1 MVGPEPLVAGLAL
14 GERVHELGHVA
25 AGLPDL
31 PGQDDAGVEPD
42 DVVALLDHRLPP
54 LPLDVVL
61 HLNAERAVVPGGPQP
76 AVDLAGGVDQAAALG
91 EADDRVDDI
100 TAACHEQNS
109 IRLAVGGQVS
119 PTEKGACASLAPAR
133 VCPARGVP

>member
-61 HLNAERAVVPGGPQP
+61 HLHAERAVVPGRTQP
-76 AVDLAGGVDQAAALG
+76 AVDLTGRVDETTPPA
-91 EADDRVDDI
+91 EADDRVDAVG
-100 TAACHEQNS
+100 TACHGDNS
-109 IRLAVGGQVS
+109 IRLAVGGH
-119 PTEKGACASLAPAR
+119 KGSR
-133 VCPARGVP
+133 